1 MMPQPAPQP
10 PRHLIRHPLPADL
23 LTPLATFLAL
33 RPAGASLLL
42 ESCDQ
47 GERVGRHSFV
57 LLESPTECR
66 LEAPAT
72 GWVEA
77 LRGLAGARPGAT
89 LHDPNSLLPALRE
102 ELPIGVGCAGYL
114 GFEAMGALEPSLRL
128 PARNSLGLPG
138 LWVRRFDTALVFD
151 HLHQVAELQTLDADP
166 EAGCARLAALRVRL
180 LEGAKDPGP
189 GRATPSVHPQMT
201 RLAYEDAVAAAQ
213 ELILDGDIY
222 QLVPSQRFRIED
234 PPAPLEAYRRLR
246 RLNPSPYG
254 FLLEWGDFAL
264 VGASPEM
271 LVRVQGN
278 EAETLPIAGTVPR
291 GTNAEEDAARFEAL
305 KRDPKELAEHQML
318 VDLARNDLGRV
329 AVPGGVRV
337 ELPLA
342 LQRTSHV
349 LHLTTTVKA
358 RLKSGVD
365 ALDVLAA
372 AFPAGTVSGAPKLRA
387 CQRIAELEGEVRGPY
402 GGVLL
407 RLGADGTLDTALILR
422 TAVYTGG
429 AAFIQAG
436 AGVVRASRPEA
447 EYYETLHKLGAI
459 AQALG
464 VKLEGGAR

>member
-1 MMPQPAPQP
+1 MSQP
-10 PRHLIRHPLPADL
+10 PRLLFRHPLPADL
-23 LTPLATFLAL
+23 LTPLAGYLAL

-57 LLESPTECR
+57 LIEGTAECR
-66 LEAPAT
+66 LGAPAL

-77 LRGLAGARPGAT
+77 LRSLGGAT
-89 LHDPNSLLPALRE
+89 PGPSVHDPAAALPPLRE
-102 ELPIGVGCAGYL
+102 ILPVGVGCAGYL
-114 GFEAMGALEPSLRL
+114 GFEAMGALEPSLPL

-151 HLHQVAELQTLDADP
+151 HLHQVAELQTLDTEPAV
-166 EAGCARLAALRVRL
+166 AFARLAALRARL

-189 GRATPSVHPQMT
+189 GQATPSVHPQT
-201 RLAYEDAVAAAQ
+201 SRQAFETAVAAAQ
-213 ELILDGDIY
+213 ERILDGDIY

-234 PPAPLEAYRRLR
+234 PPPPLEAYRRLR

-254 FLLEWGDFAL
+254 YLLEWGEFAL

-271 LVRVQGN
+271 LVRVQEG

-291 GTNAEEDAARFEAL
+291 GGNQEEDAARFEAL

-337 ELPLA
+337 EKPLA

-358 RLKSGVD
+358 VLKPDVD

-387 CQRIAELEGEVRGPY
+387 CQRIAEMEGEQRGPY

-407 RLGADGTLDTALILR
+407 RLGADGVLDTALILR

-429 AAFIQAG
+429 VAHIQAG
-436 AGVVRASRPEA
+436 AGVVRASRPES
-447 EYYETLHKLGAI
+447 EYFETLHKLGAI

-464 VKLEGGAR
+464 VTLDGGAR

>member
-1 MMPQPAPQP
+1 MSQQ

-23 LTPLATFLAL
+23 LTPLAAYLAL

-57 LLESPTECR
+57 LIEGPTECR

-77 LRGLAGARPGAT
+77 VRDLAGATPGDT
-89 LHDPNSLLPALRE
+89 LHDPNAVLPVLRE
-102 ELPIGVGCAGYL
+102 VLPVGVGCAGYL
-114 GFEAMGALEPSLRL
+114 GFEAMGAMEPTLPL
-128 PARNSLGLPG
+128 PAKNSLGLPG

-151 HLHQVAELQTLDADP
+151 HLHQVAELQTLDTDP
-166 EAGCARLAALRVRL
+166 DVGCARLAGLKRLL

-189 GRATPSVHPQMT
+189 GQAEPSVRAQMSRQT
-201 RLAYEDAVAAAQ
+201 YESAVSTAQ

-234 PPAPLEAYRRLR
+234 PPPPLEAYRRLR

-271 LVRVQGN
+271 LVRVQGG

-291 GTNAEEDAARFEAL
+291 GANAEEDARRFEAL
-305 KRDPKELAEHQML
+305 KHDPKELAEHQML

-329 AVPGGVRV
+329 AIPGGVRV

-342 LQRTSHV
+342 LLRTSHV

-358 RLKSGVD
+358 KLKSGLD

-387 CQRIAELEGEVRGPY
+387 CQRIAELEGEARGPY

-407 RLGADGTLDTALILR
+407 RLGADGVLDTALILR

-429 AAFIQAG
+429 AAYIQAG

-447 EYYETLHKLGAI
+447 EYFETLHKLGAI

-464 VKLEGGAR
+464 VKLDGGAR

>member
-1 MMPQPAPQP
+1 M
-10 PRHLIRHPLPADL
+10 HLIRHPFPADL
-23 LTPLATFLAL
+23 LTPLAAYLAL
-33 RPAGASLLL
+33 KASGASLLL

-57 LLESPTECR
+57 LLEGPAECR
-66 LEAPAT
+66 IDPPAR
-72 GWVEA
+72 GWIEA
-77 LRGLAGARPGAT
+77 LRALAGMPPAGVA
-89 LHDPNSLLPALRE
+89 HDPEA
-102 ELPIGVGCAGYL
+102 ELPPLRDALPVGVGCAGYL
-114 GFEAMGALEPSLRL
+114 GFEAVGALEPTLPQ

-138 LWVRRFDTALVFD
+138 LWVRRFDAALVFD
-151 HLHQVAELQTLDADP
+151 HLHQVAELQTLDPDP
-166 EAGCARLAALRVRL
+166 QAGFCRLRDLRARLLQGVQ
-180 LEGAKDPGP
+180 DPGP
-189 GRATPSVHPQMT
+189 GGAAPRAQALMT
-201 RLAYEDAVAAAQ
+201 RDAYEGTVRKAQ

-234 PPAPLEAYRRLR
+234 PPPPLEAYRRLR

-254 FLLEWGDFAL
+254 FLLEWGDFSL

-271 LVRVQGN
+271 LVRVQGD

-291 GTNAEEDAARFEAL
+291 GGSAEEDAARFEAL

-329 AVPGGVRV
+329 ALAGGVRV
-337 ELPLA
+337 ECPLA

-358 RLKSGVD
+358 KLRAGVD

-387 CQRIAELEGEVRGPY
+387 CQRIAEFEGDMRGPY

-407 RLGADGTLDTALILR
+407 RLGADGALDTALILR
-422 TAVYTGG
+422 TAVYAGG
-429 AAFIQAG
+429 AAHIQAG
-436 AGVVRASRPEA
+436 AGVVRASRPES
-447 EYYETLHKLGAI
+447 EYAETLHKLGAV

-464 VKLEGGAR
+464 VQLPGASR

>member
-1 MMPQPAPQP
+1 MPPES
-10 PRHLIRHPLPADL
+10 RFLIRHPFPADL
-23 LTPLATFLAL
+23 LTPLAAYLAL
-33 RPAGASLLL
+33 RPVGASLLL

-57 LLESPTECR
+57 LLEGPAECR
-66 LEAPAT
+66 LDPPAR

-77 LRGLAGARPGAT
+77 LRALAGAPPART
-89 LHDPNSLLPALRE
+89 ISDPDAELPAPRE
-102 ELPIGVGCAGYL
+102 PLPVGVGCAGYL
-114 GFEAMGALEPSLRL
+114 GFETVGALEPTLPQ
-128 PARNSLGLPG
+128 PARDSLGLPG
-138 LWVRRFDTALVFD
+138 LWVRRFDVALVFD
-151 HLHQVAELQTLDADP
+151 HLHQVAELQTVDVDA
-166 EAGCARLAALRVRL
+166 EAGFHCLRDLRARLLAGVA
-180 LEGAKDPGP
+180 DPGP
-189 GRATPSVHPQMT
+189 GASEPRAIAQMT
-201 RLAYEDAVAAAQ
+201 RDTYEDAVRTAQ

-234 PPAPLEAYRRLR
+234 PPPPLEAYRRLR

-254 FLLEWGDFAL
+254 FLLEWNGFAL

-271 LVRVQGN
+271 LVRVQGD

-291 GTNAEEDAARFEAL
+291 GDSAEEDAARFEAL

-337 ELPLA
+337 EKPLA

-358 RLKSGVD
+358 KLRDGVD

-387 CQRIAELEGEVRGPY
+387 CQRIAELEGEMRGPY

-407 RLGADGTLDTALILR
+407 RLGTDGALDTALILR
-422 TAVYTGG
+422 TAVYSGG
-429 AAFIQAG
+429 AAYIQAG
-436 AGVVRASRPEA
+436 AGVVRASKPES
-447 EYYETLHKLGAI
+447 EYFETLHKLGAI

-464 VKLEGGAR
+464 VQLPGAAR

>member
-1 MMPQPAPQP
+1 MSQPA
-10 PRHLIRHPLPADL
+10 RHLIRHPLSADL
-23 LTPLATFLAL
+23 LTPLAAYLAL

-57 LLESPTECR
+57 LIEGSSECR
-66 LEAPAT
+66 LEAPAK

-77 LRGLAGARPGAT
+77 VRDLAGEGPTDT
-89 LHDPNSLLPALRE
+89 LHDPDSALPALRE

-114 GFEAMGALEPSLRL
+114 GFEAMGALEPSLPL

-138 LWVRRFDTALVFD
+138 MWVRRFDTALVFD
-151 HLHQVAELQTLDADP
+151 HLHQVAELQTLDVDP
-166 EAGCARLAALRVRL
+166 KAGCARLAALRARL

-189 GRATPSVHPQMT
+189 GHASPSARALMT
-201 RLAYEDAVAAAQ
+201 RQTYEQAVATAQ

-222 QLVPSQRFRIED
+222 QLVPSQRFHIKD
-234 PPAPLEAYRRLR
+234 PPPPLEAYRRLR

-254 FLLEWGDFAL
+254 YLLEWGEFAL

-271 LVRVQGN
+271 LVRVQDG
-278 EAETLPIAGTVPR
+278 EAETLPIAGTVLR
-291 GTNAEEDAARFEAL
+291 GANAEEDAARFEAL

-342 LQRTSHV
+342 LLRTSHV

-358 RLKSGVD
+358 KLKPGLD

-407 RLGADGTLDTALILR
+407 RLGVDGVLDTALILR
-422 TAVYTGG
+422 TAVYSGG
-429 AAFIQAG
+429 AAYIQAG

-447 EYYETLHKLGAI
+447 EYFETLHKLGAV

-464 VKLEGGAR
+464 VKLDGGTR

>member
-1 MMPQPAPQP
+1 MSQP

-23 LTPLATFLAL
+23 LTPLAAYLAL

-57 LLESPTECR
+57 LLESAIECR
-66 LEAPAT
+66 LEAPAI

-77 LRGLAGARPGAT
+77 LRDLAGSRHADT
-89 LHDPNSLLPALRE
+89 LHDPGSSLPALRE
-102 ELPIGVGCAGYL
+102 GLPVGVGCAGYL
-114 GFEAMGALEPSLRL
+114 GFEAMGATEPSLPL
-128 PARNSLGLPG
+128 PARNSLGLPC

-151 HLHQVAELQTLDADP
+151 HLHQVAELQTLDPDP
-166 EAGCARLAALRVRL
+166 EAGFLRLAALKRL
-180 LEGAKDPGP
+180 LLAGAKDPGP
-189 GRATPSVHPQMT
+189 GQAAPSVQPLMT
-201 RLAYEDAVAAAQ
+201 RQTYEAAVAAAQ

-234 PPAPLEAYRRLR
+234 PPLPLEAYRRLR

-271 LVRVQGN
+271 LVRVQEG

-291 GTNAEEDAARFEAL
+291 GANPEEDARRFEAL

-358 RLKSGVD
+358 KLKPGLD

-407 RLGADGTLDTALILR
+407 RLGVDGVLDTALILR
-422 TAVYTGG
+422 TAVYAGG
-429 AAFIQAG
+429 AAHIQAG
-436 AGVVRASRPEA
+436 AGVVRASNPTS
-447 EYYETLHKLGAI
+447 EYFETLHKLGAI

-464 VKLEGGAR
+464 VTLDGGAR

>member
-1 MMPQPAPQP
+1 M
-10 PRHLIRHPLPADL
+10 HLIRHPLPADL
-23 LTPLATFLAL
+23 LTPLAAYLAL

-57 LLESPTECR
+57 LLEGSAECR
-66 LEAPAT
+66 LDPPAR
-72 GWVEA
+72 GWIES
-77 LRGLAGARPGAT
+77 LRALAGPPPAGT
-89 LHDPNSLLPALRE
+89 VHDPVAELPAFKVP
-102 ELPIGVGCAGYL
+102 LPIGVGCAGYL
-114 GFEAMGALEPSLRL
+114 GFEAVGALEPTLPQ
-128 PARNSLGLPG
+128 PARDSLGLPG

-166 EAGCARLAALRVRL
+166 EAGSRRLRRLRAQLLAGVR
-180 LEGAKDPGP
+180 DPGSAKP
-189 GRATPSVHPQMT
+189 APRVAAQVA
-201 RLAYEDAVAAAQ
+201 REAYEGMVRTAQ
-213 ELILDGDIY
+213 ERILDGDVY

-234 PPAPLEAYRRLR
+234 PPPPLEAYRRLR

-254 FLLEWGDFAL
+254 FLLEWGDFSL

-271 LVRVQGN
+271 LVRVQDG

-291 GTNAEEDAARFEAL
+291 GESAEEDAALFEAL

-337 ELPLA
+337 EKPLA

-358 RLKSGVD
+358 NLREGVD

-387 CQRIAELEGEVRGPY
+387 CQRIAELEGEMRGPY

-407 RLGADGTLDTALILR
+407 RLGADGALDTALILR
-422 TAVYTGG
+422 TAVYAGG
-429 AAFIQAG
+429 VAHIQAG
-436 AGVVRASRPEA
+436 AGVVRASKPES
-447 EYYETLHKLGAI
+447 EYFETLHKLGAI

-464 VKLEGGAR
+464 VQLPGASR

>member
-1 MMPQPAPQP
+1 MSQSS
-10 PRHLIRHPLPADL
+10 RHLIRHPLSADL
-23 LTPLATFLAL
+23 LTPLAAYLAL

-57 LLESPTECR
+57 LIEGSSECR
-66 LEAPAT
+66 LEAPAK

-77 LRGLAGARPGAT
+77 VRDLAGDGPAGII
-89 LHDPNSLLPALRE
+89 HDPDSALPALRE
-102 ELPIGVGCAGYL
+102 KLPIGVGCAGYL
-114 GFEAMGALEPSLRL
+114 GFEAMGALEPSLSL
-128 PARNSLGLPG
+128 PAQNSLGLPG
-138 LWVRRFDTALVFD
+138 MWVRRFDTALVFD
-151 HLHQVAELQTLDADP
+151 HLHQVAELQTLDVDP
-166 EAGCARLAALRVRL
+166 RAGYARLASLRALLRS
-180 LEGAKDPGP
+180 GAKDPGP
-189 GRATPSVHPQMT
+189 GHASPSAQALMT
-201 RLAYEDAVAAAQ
+201 RQAYENAVATAQ

-222 QLVPSQRFRIED
+222 QLVPSQRFHIED
-234 PPAPLEAYRRLR
+234 PPPPLEAYRRLR

-254 FLLEWGDFAL
+254 YLLEWGDFAL

-271 LVRVQGN
+271 LVRVQEG

-291 GTNAEEDAARFEAL
+291 GANAEEDAARFEAL

-342 LQRTSHV
+342 LLRTSHV

-358 RLKSGVD
+358 KLKPGLD

-387 CQRIAELEGEVRGPY
+387 CQRIAELGGKSGDPTAECCCGWASMACSTPRSSCARRSTPAAPPTSRRALAWCGPP
-402 GGVLL
+402 GPRPSTL
-407 RLGADGTLDTALILR
+407 RPCTSS
-422 TAVYTGG
+422 VP
-429 AAFIQAG
+429 
-436 AGVVRASRPEA
+436 SPRPWA
-447 EYYETLHKLGAI
+447 
-459 AQALG
+459 
-464 VKLEGGAR
+464 

>member
-1 MMPQPAPQP
+1 
-10 PRHLIRHPLPADL
+10 
-23 LTPLATFLAL
+23 
-33 RPAGASLLL
+33 
-42 ESCDQ
+42 
-47 GERVGRHSFV
+47 
-57 LLESPTECR
+57 
-66 LEAPAT
+66 
-72 GWVEA
+72 
-77 LRGLAGARPGAT
+77 
-89 LHDPNSLLPALRE
+89 
-102 ELPIGVGCAGYL
+102 
-114 GFEAMGALEPSLRL
+114 
-128 PARNSLGLPG
+128 
-138 LWVRRFDTALVFD
+138 
-151 HLHQVAELQTLDADP
+151 
-166 EAGCARLAALRVRL
+166 
-180 LEGAKDPGP
+180 
-189 GRATPSVHPQMT
+189 
-201 RLAYEDAVAAAQ
+201 
-213 ELILDGDIY
+213 
-222 QLVPSQRFRIED
+222 VPSQRFRVAD
-234 PPAPLEAYRRLR
+234 PPPPLEAYRRLR

-254 FLLEWGDFAL
+254 FLLEWGEFAL

-271 LVRVQGN
+271 LVRVQGG

-291 GTNAEEDAARFEAL
+291 GANTEEDTVRFEAL

-342 LQRTSHV
+342 LLRTSHV

-358 RLKSGVD
+358 KLKAGVD

-407 RLGADGTLDTALILR
+407 RLGADGVLDTALILR

-429 AAFIQAG
+429 AAHIQAG

-447 EYYETLHKLGAI
+447 EYFETLHKLGAI

-464 VKLEGGAR
+464 VTLEGGAR

>member
-1 MMPQPAPQP
+1 MPPDFRP
-10 PRHLIRHPLPADL
+10 LIRHPFPADL
-23 LTPLATFLAL
+23 LTPLAAYLAL

-57 LLESPTECR
+57 LLEGSAECR
-66 LEAPAT
+66 LDPPAR

-77 LRGLAGARPGAT
+77 LRTLAGPPPTGAVHDPGAE
-89 LHDPNSLLPALRE
+89 LPALRE
-102 ELPIGVGCAGYL
+102 PLPIGVGCAGYL
-114 GFEAMGALEPSLRL
+114 GFEAMGALEPTLPL
-128 PARNSLGLPG
+128 PARDSLGLPG
-138 LWVRRFDTALVFD
+138 LWVKRFETALVFD
-151 HLHQVAELQTLDADP
+151 HLHQVAELQTVDAAP
-166 EAGCARLAALRVRL
+166 EAGFRRLRDLRALLLAGVR
-180 LEGAKDPGP
+180 DPGP
-189 GRATPSVHPQMT
+189 GASTPKVQALTS
-201 RLAYEDAVAAAQ
+201 REAYESAVVQAQ
-213 ELILDGDIY
+213 ERILDGDVY

-234 PPAPLEAYRRLR
+234 PPPPLEAYRRLR

-254 FLLEWGDFAL
+254 FLLEWGEFAL

-271 LVRVQGN
+271 LVRVEGG

-291 GTNAEEDAARFEAL
+291 GASAEEDTARFEAL
-305 KRDPKELAEHQML
+305 KRDPKERAEHQML

-358 RLKSGVD
+358 TLKAGVD

-387 CQRIAELEGEVRGPY
+387 CQRIAEMEGEVRGPY

-407 RLGADGTLDTALILR
+407 RLGTDGALDTALILR
-422 TAVYTGG
+422 TAVYSGG
-429 AAFIQAG
+429 VAHIQAG
-436 AGVVRASRPEA
+436 AGVVRASRPDA
-447 EYYETLHKLGAI
+447 EYFETLHKLGAI

-464 VKLEGGAR
+464 VQLPGAPR

>member
-1 MMPQPAPQP
+1 M
-10 PRHLIRHPLPADL
+10 HLIRHPLPADL
-23 LTPLATFLAL
+23 LTPLAAYLAL
-33 RPAGASLLL
+33 RPVGASLLL

-57 LLESPTECR
+57 LIEGSGECR
-66 LEAPAT
+66 LEAPAK
-72 GWVEA
+72 GWVET
-77 LRGLAGARPGAT
+77 LRDLAGNPPEDT
-89 LHDPNSLLPALRE
+89 LHDPASVLPALRE
-102 ELPIGVGCAGYL
+102 TLPVGVGCAGYL
-114 GFEAMGALEPSLRL
+114 GFEAMGALEPTLAL
-128 PARNSLGLPG
+128 PVRNSLGLPG
-138 LWVRRFDTALVFD
+138 MWVRRFDTALVFD
-151 HLHQVAELQTLDADP
+151 HLHQVAELQTLDVDP
-166 EAGCARLAALRVRL
+166 QAGFARLAELHELL

-189 GRATPSVHPQMT
+189 GRSIPSAQPQIS
-201 RLAYEDAVAAAQ
+201 RQAYENAVAIAQ

-222 QLVPSQRFRIED
+222 QLVPSQRFRIEN
-234 PPAPLEAYRRLR
+234 PPLPLEAYRRLR

-254 FLLEWGDFAL
+254 YLLEWGDFAL

-271 LVRVQGN
+271 LVRVHGD

-291 GTNAEEDAARFEAL
+291 GANAEEDVTRFKAL

-358 RLKSGVD
+358 KLKPGLD

-407 RLGADGTLDTALILR
+407 RLGADGVLDTALILR

-429 AAFIQAG
+429 VAHIQAG

-447 EYYETLHKLGAI
+447 EYFETLHKLGAI

-464 VKLEGGAR
+464 VQLEGGLR

>member
-1 MMPQPAPQP
+1 MAPDS
-10 PRHLIRHPLPADL
+10 RLLLRHPFPADL
-23 LTPLATFLAL
+23 LTPLAAYLAL
-33 RPAGASLLL
+33 RPVGASLLL

-57 LLESPTECR
+57 LLEGPSECR
-66 LEAPAT
+66 LDPPAR

-77 LRGLAGARPGAT
+77 LRDLGGAAPSGTAT
-89 LHDPNSLLPALRE
+89 DPAAELPALRE
-102 ELPIGVGCAGYL
+102 PLPVGVGCAGYL
-114 GFEAMGALEPSLRL
+114 GFEAVGALEPTL
-128 PARNSLGLPG
+128 PQPAGNSLGLPG
-138 LWVRRFDTALVFD
+138 LWVRRFDVALVFD
-151 HLHQVAELQTLDADP
+151 HLHQVAELQTVDTDA
-166 EAGCARLAALRVRL
+166 EAGFHRLRDLRARLLAGVR
-180 LEGAKDPGP
+180 DPGP
-189 GRATPSVHPQMT
+189 GTSEPRAAAQMT
-201 RLAYEDAVAAAQ
+201 RETYEGAVRTAQ

-234 PPAPLEAYRRLR
+234 PPPPLEAYRRLR

-254 FLLEWGDFAL
+254 FLLEWNGFAL

-271 LVRVQGN
+271 LVRVQGD

-291 GTNAEEDAARFEAL
+291 GGSAEEDAARFEAL

-337 ELPLA
+337 EKPLA

-358 RLKSGVD
+358 KLRAGVD

-387 CQRIAELEGEVRGPY
+387 CQRIAELEGEMRGPY

-407 RLGADGTLDTALILR
+407 RLGTDGALDTALILR
-422 TAVYTGG
+422 TAVYAGG
-429 AAFIQAG
+429 AAYIQAG
-436 AGVVRASRPEA
+436 AGVVRASKPES
-447 EYYETLHKLGAI
+447 EYFETLHKLGAI

-464 VKLEGGAR
+464 VQLPGAAR

>member
-1 MMPQPAPQP
+1 MTSNPQQ
-10 PRHLIRHPLPADL
+10 LIRHPLPADL
-23 LTPLATFLAL
+23 LTPLAAYLAL
-33 RPAGASLLL
+33 RPVGASLLL

-57 LLESPTECR
+57 LLEGPGECR
-66 LEAPAT
+66 LEAPAQ
-72 GWVEA
+72 GWVES
-77 LRGLAGARPGAT
+77 LRDLAGPEPAGT
-89 LHDPNSLLPALRE
+89 LHDPNAALPPLRE
-102 ELPIGVGCAGYL
+102 ELPVGVSCAGYL
-114 GFEAMGALEPSLRL
+114 GFEAMGALEPTLPL
-128 PARNSLGLPG
+128 PARNTLGLPG

-166 EAGCARLAALRVRL
+166 AAGFARLAALRDRL

-189 GRATPSVHPQMT
+189 SHAAPAVRPLMARET
-201 RLAYEDAVAAAQ
+201 YEGAVAQAQ
-213 ELILDGDIY
+213 ERILDGDIY
-222 QLVPSQRFRIED
+222 QLVPSQRFRVEN
-234 PPAPLEAYRRLR
+234 PPPPLEAYRRLR

-254 FLLEWGDFAL
+254 FLLEWGGFAL

-271 LVRVQGN
+271 LVRVQEG

-291 GTNAEEDAARFEAL
+291 GLNAEEDATRFEAL

-337 ELPLA
+337 ERPLA

-358 RLKSGVD
+358 KLKPGVD

-407 RLGADGTLDTALILR
+407 RLGADGVLDTALILR

-447 EYYETLHKLGAI
+447 EYFETLHKLGAI

-464 VKLEGGAR
+464 VTLDAALMGGTR

>member
-1 MMPQPAPQP
+1 MF
-10 PRHLIRHPLPADL
+10 LLRHPLPADL
-23 LTPLATFLAL
+23 LTPLAAYLAL

-57 LLESPTECR
+57 LLEGPAECR
-66 LEAPAT
+66 LEPPAR
-72 GWVEA
+72 GWVES
-77 LRGLAGARPGAT
+77 LRALAGPPPSDAAT
-89 LHDPNSLLPALRE
+89 DPAAELPALKE
-102 ELPIGVGCAGYL
+102 PLPLGVGCAGYL
-114 GFEAMGALEPSLRL
+114 GFEAVGALEPTLPQ
-128 PARNSLGLPG
+128 PARDSLGLPG
-138 LWVRRFDTALVFD
+138 LWVRRFDVALVFD
-151 HLHQVAELQTLDADP
+151 HLHQVAELQTLDADA
-166 EAGCARLAALRVRL
+166 EAGFKRLQELRTQLLAGVR
-180 LEGAKDPGP
+180 DPGAVARAP
-189 GRATPSVHPQMT
+189 RATAQVARET
-201 RLAYEDAVAAAQ
+201 YEGMVRTAQ
-213 ELILDGDIY
+213 ERILDGDIY

-234 PPAPLEAYRRLR
+234 PPPPLEAYRRLR

-254 FLLEWGDFAL
+254 FLLEWGDFSL

-271 LVRVQGN
+271 LVRVQDG

-291 GTNAEEDAARFEAL
+291 GGSSEEDAARFEAL

-337 ELPLA
+337 EKPLA

-358 RLKSGVD
+358 KLREGVD
-365 ALDVLAA
+365 ALDLLAA

-387 CQRIAELEGEVRGPY
+387 CQRIAEMEGEVRGPY

-407 RLGADGTLDTALILR
+407 RLGADGALDTALILR
-422 TAVYTGG
+422 TAVYAGG
-429 AAFIQAG
+429 AAHIQAG
-436 AGVVRASRPEA
+436 AGVVRASKPES
-447 EYYETLHKLGAI
+447 EYLETLHKLGAI

-464 VKLEGGAR
+464 VQLPGASR

>member
-1 MMPQPAPQP
+1 MFQSPI
-10 PRHLIRHPLPADL
+10 HLIRHPLPADL
-23 LTPLATFLAL
+23 LTPLAAYLAL
-33 RPAGASLLL
+33 RPVGASLLL

-47 GERVGRHSFV
+47 GERVGRHSFI
-57 LLESPTECR
+57 LLEGPGECR
-66 LEAPAT
+66 LEAPAA

-77 LRGLAGARPGAT
+77 LRDLAGAAPNDTLQDPAAT
-89 LHDPNSLLPALRE
+89 LPPLRDSLPV
-102 ELPIGVGCAGYL
+102 GVGCAGYL
-114 GFEAMGALEPSLRL
+114 GFEAMGALEPSLVL
-128 PARNSLGLPG
+128 PANNSLGLPG

-151 HLHQVAELQTLDADP
+151 HLHQVAELQTLDSDP
-166 EAGCARLAALRVRL
+166 AAGFARLTSLRARL

-189 GRATPSVHPQMT
+189 STAHPRALPQMT
-201 RLAYEDAVAAAQ
+201 RQAYEQAVSTAQ

-222 QLVPSQRFRIED
+222 QLVPSQRFRVED
-234 PPAPLEAYRRLR
+234 PPPPLEAYRRLR

-254 FLLEWGDFAL
+254 FLLEWGGFAL

-271 LVRVQGN
+271 LVRFKDG

-291 GTNAEEDAARFEAL
+291 GASAEEDAARFEAL

-358 RLKSGVD
+358 KLKPGLD

-407 RLGADGTLDTALILR
+407 RLGADGVLDTALILR
-422 TAVYTGG
+422 TAVYADG
-429 AAFIQAG
+429 AAHIQAG

-447 EYYETLHKLGAI
+447 EYFETLHKLGAI

-464 VKLEGGAR
+464 VTLDGGAR

>member
-1 MMPQPAPQP
+1 MHM
-10 PRHLIRHPLPADL
+10 IRHSFPADL
-23 LTPLATFLAL
+23 LTPLAAYLAL

-57 LLESPTECR
+57 LLEGPAECR
-66 LEAPAT
+66 LDPPAR
-72 GWVEA
+72 GWAEA
-77 LRGLAGARPGAT
+77 LRALSGPPPAGSVS
-89 LHDPNSLLPALRE
+89 DPAAELPAPKAP
-102 ELPIGVGCAGYL
+102 LPVGVGCAGYL
-114 GFEAMGALEPSLRL
+114 GFEAVGALEPTL
-128 PARNSLGLPG
+128 PPPAKNSLGLPG
-138 LWVRRFDTALVFD
+138 LWVRRFDGALVFD

-166 EAGCARLAALRVRL
+166 EAGFQRLRALRARL
-180 LEGAKDPGP
+180 LEGVRDPGP
-189 GRATPSVHPQMT
+189 GHSEPRATAQMS
-201 RLAYEDAVAAAQ
+201 REAYEGLVRTAQ
-213 ELILDGDIY
+213 ERILDGDIY
-222 QLVPSQRFRIED
+222 QLVPSQRFRIDD
-234 PPAPLEAYRRLR
+234 PPPPLEAYRRLR

-254 FLLEWGDFAL
+254 FLLEWDGFAL

-271 LVRVQGN
+271 LVRVQDG

-291 GTNAEEDAARFEAL
+291 GGSPEEDAARFEAL
-305 KRDPKELAEHQML
+305 KHDPKELAEHQML

-337 ELPLA
+337 EKPLA

-358 RLKSGVD
+358 RLRPGVD

-387 CQRIAELEGEVRGPY
+387 CQRIAELEGEARGPY

-422 TAVYTGG
+422 TAVYVDG
-429 AAFIQAG
+429 AAHIQAG
-436 AGVVRASRPEA
+436 AGVVRASHPES
-447 EYYETLHKLGAI
+447 EYFETLHKLGAI

-464 VKLEGGAR
+464 VQLPGASR

>member
-1 MMPQPAPQP
+1 M
-10 PRHLIRHPLPADL
+10 HLIRHPLPADL
-23 LTPLATFLAL
+23 ITPLAAYLAL

-57 LLESPTECR
+57 LLEGVSECR
-66 LEAPAT
+66 REAPAT
-72 GWVEA
+72 GWVA
-77 LRGLAGARPGAT
+77 SLRELAGASPESSR
-89 LHDPNSLLPALRE
+89 HDPASALPPLRE
-102 ELPIGVGCAGYL
+102 PLPVGVGCAGYL
-114 GFEAMGALEPSLRL
+114 GFEAMGASEPSLTL
-128 PARNSLGLPG
+128 PARNTLGLPG

-151 HLHQVAELQTLDADP
+151 HLHQVAELQTLDTDP
-166 EAGCARLAALRVRL
+166 NAGYARLAALRSRL
-180 LEGAKDPGP
+180 RSGALDPGP
-189 GRATPSVHPQMT
+189 SAAQPKVQALMARQ
-201 RLAYEDAVAAAQ
+201 AYENAVSTAQ

-222 QLVPSQRFRIED
+222 QVVPSQRFRIED
-234 PPAPLEAYRRLR
+234 PPPPLEAYRRLR

-271 LVRVQGN
+271 LVRVQDG

-291 GTNAEEDAARFEAL
+291 GGSAEEDVTRFEAL

-329 AVPGGVRV
+329 SIPGGVRV

-349 LHLTTTVKA
+349 LHLTTTVKGK
-358 RLKSGVD
+358 LKPGLD

-387 CQRIAELEGEVRGPY
+387 CQRIAELEGETRGPY

-407 RLGADGTLDTALILR
+407 RLGADGVLDTALILR
-422 TAVYTGG
+422 TAVYAGG
-429 AAFIQAG
+429 SAYIQAG

-447 EYYETLHKLGAI
+447 EYFETLHKLGAI

-464 VKLEGGAR
+464 VTLDGGAR

>member
-1 MMPQPAPQP
+1 MPQPAS
-10 PRHLIRHPLPADL
+10 HLIRHPLPADL
-23 LTPLATFLAL
+23 LTPLAAYLAL
-33 RPAGASLLL
+33 RQAGASLLL

-57 LLESPTECR
+57 LLEGSAECQ
-66 LEAPAT
+66 LEAPAH

-77 LRGLAGARPGAT
+77 LRHLAGTGPEDT
-89 LHDPNSLLPALRE
+89 LHDPGASLPPLRE
-102 ELPIGVGCAGYL
+102 PLPIGVGLAGYL
-114 GFEAMGALEPSLRL
+114 GFEAMGAQEPSLQL

-138 LWVRRFDTALVFD
+138 LWVRRFDAALVFD
-151 HLHQVAELQTLDADP
+151 HLHQVVELQALTSNP
-166 EAGCARLAALRVRL
+166 EAGFARLAALRARL
-180 LEGAKDPGP
+180 LDGAKDPGP
-189 GRATPSVHPQMT
+189 GRARPAVHPEMT
-201 RLAYEDAVAAAQ
+201 REAYEAAVAAAQ

-222 QLVPSQRFRIED
+222 QLVPSQRFRVED
-234 PPAPLEAYRRLR
+234 PPPPLEAYRRLR

-271 LVRVQGN
+271 LVRVDGQ

-291 GTNAEEDAARFEAL
+291 GTHAEEDAARFEAL

-329 AVPGGVRV
+329 ALPGGVRV
-337 ELPLA
+337 ERPLA

-358 RLKSGVD
+358 TLKPGVD

-422 TAVYTGG
+422 TAVYADG
-429 AAFIQAG
+429 AAHIQAG

-447 EYYETLHKLGAI
+447 EYFETLHKLGAI

-464 VKLEGGAR
+464 VKLEGGAQ

>member
-1 MMPQPAPQP
+1 MPQPAPQP
-10 PRHLIRHPLPADL
+10 TRHLIRHPLPADL
-23 LTPLATFLAL
+23 LTPLAAYLAL
-33 RPAGASLLL
+33 RRLGASLLL

-66 LEAPAT
+66 LEAPAP

-77 LRGLAGARPGAT
+77 LRELAGAKPGDT

-128 PARNSLGLPG
+128 PARNSLSLPG

-166 EAGCARLAALRVRL
+166 EAGYERLATLRVRL

-189 GRATPSVHPQMT
+189 GRAVPTVQPQMSRQT
-201 RLAYEDAVAAAQ
+201 FENAVAAAQ

-222 QLVPSQRFRIED
+222 QLGPSQRFRIED

-254 FLLEWGDFAL
+254 FLLEWDDFAL

-271 LVRVQGN
+271 LVRVQGE

-291 GTNAEEDAARFEAL
+291 GTNADEDATRFEAL

-342 LQRTSHV
+342 LLRTSHV

-358 RLKSGVD
+358 RLKPGVD

-422 TAVYTGG
+422 TAVYAGG
-429 AAFIQAG
+429 AAYIQAG
-436 AGVVRASRPEA
+436 AGVVRASRPEI
-447 EYYETLHKLGAI
+447 EYFETLHKLGAI

-464 VKLEGGAR
+464 VQLAGGAR

>member
-1 MMPQPAPQP
+1 MSPES
-10 PRHLIRHPLPADL
+10 RLLLRHPFPADL
-23 LTPLATFLAL
+23 LTPLAAYLAL
-33 RPAGASLLL
+33 RPVGASLLL

-57 LLESPTECR
+57 LLEGPAECR
-66 LEAPAT
+66 LDPPAS
-72 GWVEA
+72 GWIEA
-77 LRGLAGARPGAT
+77 LRALAGSSPSGAMS
-89 LHDPNSLLPALRE
+89 DPAAELPAPRE
-102 ELPIGVGCAGYL
+102 PLPVGVGCAGYL
-114 GFEAMGALEPSLRL
+114 GFEAVGALEPTLPL
-128 PARNSLGLPG
+128 PARDSLGLPG
-138 LWVRRFDTALVFD
+138 LWVRRFDVALVFD
-151 HLHQVAELQTLDADP
+151 HLHQVAELQTVDVDA
-166 EAGCARLAALRVRL
+166 EAGFRRLRDLRARLLGGVA
-180 LEGAKDPGP
+180 DPGP
-189 GRATPSVHPQMT
+189 SASTPRATAQIT
-201 RLAYEDAVAAAQ
+201 RETYEGAVRTAQ

-222 QLVPSQRFRIED
+222 QLVPSQRFRIGD
-234 PPAPLEAYRRLR
+234 PPPPLEAYRRLR

-254 FLLEWGDFAL
+254 FLLEWEDFAL

-271 LVRVQGN
+271 LVRVQDD

-291 GTNAEEDAARFEAL
+291 GGSAEEDTARFEAL

-358 RLKSGVD
+358 KLRDGVD

-387 CQRIAELEGEVRGPY
+387 CQRIAELEGEMRGPY

-407 RLGADGTLDTALILR
+407 RLGTDGALDTALILR

-429 AAFIQAG
+429 AAYIQAG
-436 AGVVRASRPEA
+436 AGVVRASKPES
-447 EYYETLHKLGAI
+447 EYFETLHKLGAI

-464 VKLEGGAR
+464 VQLPGADR

>member
-1 MMPQPAPQP
+1 MPQPPW
-10 PRHLIRHPLPADL
+10 HLIRHPLPADL
-23 LTPLATFLAL
+23 LTPLAAYLAL
-33 RPAGASLLL
+33 RSAGASLLL

-57 LLESPTECR
+57 LIEGPSECR

-72 GWVEA
+72 GWVKA
-77 LRGLAGARPGAT
+77 VRDLAGPSPADF
-89 LHDPNSLLPALRE
+89 LHDPASALPPLRE
-102 ELPIGVGCAGYL
+102 KLPVGVGCAGYL
-114 GFEAMGALEPSLRL
+114 GFEAMGALEPSLPL
-128 PARNSLGLPG
+128 PERNSLGLPG

-166 EAGCARLAALRVRL
+166 AAGCARLAALRARL

-189 GRATPSVHPQMT
+189 GHAAPSALAQMS
-201 RLAYEDAVAAAQ
+201 RQAYETAVSTAQ

-234 PPAPLEAYRRLR
+234 PPPPLEAYRRLR

-254 FLLEWGDFAL
+254 YLLEWGDFAL

-271 LVRVQGN
+271 LVRVQEG

-291 GTNAEEDAARFEAL
+291 GANADEDAARFEAL

-329 AVPGGVRV
+329 AVAGGVRV

-342 LQRTSHV
+342 LLRTSHV

-358 RLKSGVD
+358 KLKPGLD
-365 ALDVLAA
+365 ALDVLEA

-407 RLGADGTLDTALILR
+407 RLGADGVLDTALILR
-422 TAVYTGG
+422 TAVYSGG
-429 AAFIQAG
+429 IAYIQAG

-447 EYYETLHKLGAI
+447 EYFETLHKLGAV

-464 VKLEGGAR
+464 VKLGGGAR

>member
-1 MMPQPAPQP
+1 MTSNPQL
-10 PRHLIRHPLPADL
+10 LIRHPLPADL
-23 LTPLATFLAL
+23 LTPLAAYLAL

-57 LLESPTECR
+57 LLEGQGECR
-66 LEAPAT
+66 LEAPAH
-72 GWVEA
+72 GWVDA
-77 LRGLAGARPGAT
+77 LRDLAGQVPAT
-89 LHDPNSLLPALRE
+89 TIHDPNAILPPLRE
-102 ELPIGVGCAGYL
+102 VLPVGVSCAGYL
-114 GFEAMGALEPSLRL
+114 GFEAMGALEPSLPL
-128 PARNSLGLPG
+128 PARNTLGLPG

-166 EAGCARLAALRVRL
+166 EAGFARLAALRARL

-189 GRATPSVHPQMT
+189 GRNTPSVRALMA
-201 RLAYEDAVAAAQ
+201 RERYEGAVAAAQ
-213 ELILDGDIY
+213 ERILDGDIY
-222 QLVPSQRFRIED
+222 QLVPSQRFRVEN
-234 PPAPLEAYRRLR
+234 PPPPLEAYRRLR

-254 FLLEWGDFAL
+254 FLLEWGEFAL

-271 LVRVQGN
+271 LVRVQEG

-291 GTNAEEDAARFEAL
+291 GLNAEEDATRFEAL

-329 AVPGGVRV
+329 AIPGGVRV
-337 ELPLA
+337 ERPLA

-358 RLKSGVD
+358 RLKAGVD

-407 RLGADGTLDTALILR
+407 RLGVDGVLDTALILR

-447 EYYETLHKLGAI
+447 EFFETLHKLGAI

-464 VKLEGGAR
+464 VTLDASLMGGVR